1 MIAEALIR
9 HGEYPLLLDEPE
21 HCGISI
27 AVTVELLWKARAE
40 IVALKSQLSENPRR
54 FPRSPDTERQP

>member
-1 MIAEALIR
+1 MIATELIR
-9 HGEYPLLLDEPE
+9 RGKYPMLIDEPE

-40 IVALKSQLSENPRR
+40 IAALKARIR
-54 FPRSPDTERQP
+54 